1 MCSLF
6 AYYIIWFTY
15 HKSVVLSTCY
25 VQVMKQNYK
34 KKPVVTKAV
43 PLLLQRVAFPSNPHQ
58 LARVDGRVLKLE
70 RCVIVVPLSVEV
82 EPIIC
87 HWQTGVLVIL

>member
-1 MCSLF
+1 M
-6 AYYIIWFTY
+6 
-15 HKSVVLSTCY
+15 STCY

-34 KKPVVTKAV
+34 KKPVVTKAA
-43 PLLLQRVAFPSNPHQ
+43 PLLLQRVAFHSNPHQ
-58 LARVDGRVLKLE
+58 LARVDGLVLQLE
-70 RCVIVVPLSVEV
+70 RCVIAVELLSVVV